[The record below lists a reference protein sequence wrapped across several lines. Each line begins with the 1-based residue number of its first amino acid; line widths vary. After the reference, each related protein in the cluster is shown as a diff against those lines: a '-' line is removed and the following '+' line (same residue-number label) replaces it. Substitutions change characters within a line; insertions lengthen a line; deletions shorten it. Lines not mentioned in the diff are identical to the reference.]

1 MAALVVAGC
10 GEAPPGEGRDSAP
23 AETSAKSLHVHSRDG
38 VLATTFPIDV
48 VVHEFEHAVGG
59 TSADGGFR
67 LYVEHRPAEKLI
79 RVAGATKDA
88 LVARGW
94 EIASERHYE
103 AAIEVR
109 SGKGKGSTHITRV
122 TWFVARAGRVL
133 VCEGIARDVQV
144 ERLDE
149 PLKQRCER
157 VELAPLE
164 EPKPQ

>member
-1 MAALVVAGC
+1 MLALVGASC
-10 GEAPPGEGRDSAP
+10 GEAAPGNGRAGGSREA
-23 AETSAKSLHVHSRDG
+23 SAKQLAVHSRDG
-38 VLATTFPIDV
+38 VLTSTFPIDV
-48 VVHEFEHAVGG
+48 VVHEFEHSVGG
-59 TSADGGFR
+59 TSADGAFR
-67 LYVEHRPAEKLI
+67 LYLEHRPAEKLI

-94 EIASERHYE
+94 EISAERHYE

-109 SGKGKGSTHITRV
+109 SGKGKGNAQVTRV

-133 VCEGIARDVQV
+133 ICEGIARDAQL